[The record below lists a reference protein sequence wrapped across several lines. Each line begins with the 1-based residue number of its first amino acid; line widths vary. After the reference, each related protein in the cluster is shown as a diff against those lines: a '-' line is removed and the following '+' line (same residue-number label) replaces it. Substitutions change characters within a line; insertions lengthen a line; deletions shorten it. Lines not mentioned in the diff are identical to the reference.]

1 MDRDA
6 DTGEINRD
14 LELLRARYAAYARS
28 AAVMRALVIYII
40 PLIAFAV
47 AIKLFLFDPLYG
59 TFFFVVSVLFF
70 GAAFWFVRSLGLR
83 WIDFVSQSPRG
94 IYNPYFFTPDVAP
107 DQRARSEAEL
117 IEWQIADHERRLR
130 ELGRGTDDAG
140 AIINNRR

>member
-14 LELLRARYAAYARS
+14 LELLRTRYANYERS
-28 AAVMRALVIYII
+28 AMVMRALVVYII

-59 TFFFVVSVLFF
+59 AFFVVVSVLFF
-70 GAAFWFVRSLGLR
+70 GAAFWFVGSLGLR

-117 IEWQIADHERRLR
+117 IEWQIADRERRLR
-130 ELGRGTDDAG
+130 ELGRGTDDADV
-140 AIINNRR
+140 IH